1 MVAAPLYYVA
11 AASYGSFALEVVW
24 FGSLV
29 AGSAALDADRV
40 HHGTLH
46 GRNHW
51 YQPAALS
58 LPAWQLHLQI
68 MAQWPLTIS
77 YDLLVVQFSGIVD
90 GSIVMDVKKYVYLR
104 VGRWN

>member
-1 MVAAPLYYVA
+1 MGL
-11 AASYGSFALEVVW
+11 SHWRW

-40 HHGTLH
+40 HHGTLY

-104 VGRWN
+104 VGR

>member
-11 AASYGSFALEVVW
+11 AASYVSFALEVVW

-29 AGSAALDADRV
+29 AGSVALDADRV
-40 HHGTLH
+40 HHGTLY

-51 YQPAALS
+51 YQPATLS

-68 MAQWPLTIS
+68 MSQWPLTIS
-77 YDLLVVQFSGIVD
+77 YDLLLVQFSGIVD

-104 VGRWN
+104 VGR